1 MTESEEEPERII
13 TLEEIKATRPEAPP
27 PIVAPSIE
35 EEGPFFQIKQNQV
48 TNALLLTATTKRNTT
63 ENPEKKET
71 TVKNGYITITYP
83 TVRGEGK
90 SPTKKIEGFN
100 PNTTLLFLALL
111 KASNG
116 RKQAILDLNEY
127 IRNRGKLNVKK
138 ALEQINNDLWTLYT
152 ANIHYTNPKHEIKG
166 DVRIIQEKS
175 VDRNGYLTI
184 VFSDKLYKE
193 LLTPGEPLTLPDD
206 IFSADTKN
214 YPNSVHLLGKLA
226 IHSAINKKRNNTG
239 IFALSI
245 KSLLANSPY
254 IPTIEEVQENGRQIY
269 QRIIRP
275 FFRDMAYLERWYNFS
290 YYDKKGEEV
299 TEDTLTAIT
308 YKAFTDLIVKY
319 SIKNNL
325 LTNDH
330 TTAIL

>member
-13 TLEEIKATRPEAPP
+13 ALEEIKATRPEAPP

-35 EEGPFFQIKQNQV
+35 EGPFFQINQNQV

-63 ENPEKKET
+63 ENPEKKIT
-71 TVKNGYITITYP
+71 TVKNGYIEITYP

-90 SPTKKIEGFN
+90 NPTKKIAGFN
-100 PNTTLLFLALL
+100 PTTTLLFLALL

-116 RKQAILDLNEY
+116 RKQANLNLNEY
-127 IRNRGKLNVKK
+127 IRSRGKLDVKR

-152 ANIHYTNPKHEIKG
+152 ANIHYKSPNYETKG

-184 VFSDKLYKE
+184 VFSDKLYNE
-193 LLTPGEPLTLPDD
+193 LLTPGEPLNLPDD
-206 IFSADTKN
+206 IFSADTKS

-226 IHSAINKKRNNTG
+226 IHSAINRKRNNTG

-245 KSLLANSPY
+245 KNLLANSPY
-254 IPTIEEVQENGRQIY
+254 IPTIEEVQESGRQVY

-308 YKAFTDLIVKY
+308 YKAFTDLTVKY
-319 SIKNNL
+319 SMKNNL
-325 LTNDH
+325 LTDDH